1 MLVSA
6 LAMPASASNVDTDF
20 MIHIPGSG
28 VAFDVY
34 SWRIKDNSSSS
45 YVRYTSGPSSF
56 IGIVYGGPYQS
67 DVMSDCTSTEYY
79 SGAPRDPAVIR
90 VGQKGYIRQ
99 DVYETYGDRPSGA
112 CAKLAGKYQLNP
124 FMALMENA
132 DMYQEQLEM
141 MQTSEGALEEQ
152 NAIYMDSM
160 AAKLQS
166 LSTASEGFITT
177 LFNVPASS

>member
-112 CAKLAGKYQLNP
+112 CAKLAGKYNG
-124 FMALMENA
+124 
-132 DMYQEQLEM
+132 
-141 MQTSEGALEEQ
+141 EGG
-152 NAIYMDSM
+152 
-160 AAKLQS
+160 
-166 LSTASEGFITT
+166 TASGVWSPDSVYESGCIY
-177 LFNVPASS
+177 FN